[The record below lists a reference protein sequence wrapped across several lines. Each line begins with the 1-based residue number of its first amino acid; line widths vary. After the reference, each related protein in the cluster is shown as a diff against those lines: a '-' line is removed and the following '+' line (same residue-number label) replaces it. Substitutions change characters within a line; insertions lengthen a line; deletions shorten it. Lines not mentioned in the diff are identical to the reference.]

1 MLEEIND
8 MNDRMLWQLVS
19 PSNEAN
25 IIAYSIVNFRTLP
38 ELIAYQT
45 TDAFDCNGGSNI
57 SLEGNQNSL
66 NLFLRFLSTMS

>member
-25 IIAYSIVNFRTLP
+25 IIAYSIVNFRTLL
-38 ELIAYQT
+38 ELIADQT
-45 TDAFDCNGGSNI
+45 NDAFDCDGESNI

-66 NLFLRFLSTMS
+66 NLLLLFLSTMS